1 MKKHW
6 PIVSQKAWQP
16 CNRWKGVQRL
26 EQISIKH
33 KMMLVVLLLSLLA
46 VFIGII
52 GLVSIK
58 EANSSTVQMYERRV
72 VVLKQLKT
80 VSDVYTVKIIDTSHK
95 IRNGNMSW
103 ATGRNNVEEAVR
115 LVQEQWNQVKNSPL
129 EEKEVQAITRI
140 DLQMQLAQ
148 GELVKL
154 QDILQKE
161 DMGQLGRFMIEVLY
175 SNIEP
180 ISLQISELID
190 LELELAK
197 EQYEKQQEQYTH
209 MVTLF
214 ILILVGGLA
223 VAMLLA
229 GAILR
234 SLLQQIAGMV
244 SHVEQVAAG
253 NLVIGNFSAAGG
265 DEISRLGQAIH
276 TMTDNL
282 RTVIEKAAASS
293 KEVMASS
300 EEIAL
305 SIEQVRETCGSMA
318 QSSRQLAGKAE
329 TGSGSVVEVAKALV
343 ELSSLLFIA
352 KQRAGS
358 AVSGSKEMW
367 ETATTGQQTLAQTI
381 EYMLNIK
388 EETVATEEMAQ
399 HMKEYSQKVS
409 LVTKTIRSIA
419 EETKLL
425 AFNAAI
431 EAARAGEAGRGFS
444 VVAEEIRK
452 LADLSNRSA
461 GEAAVLIG
469 EMTDNSNQVAE
480 FMRRCRSKAADG
492 AGIAGKA
499 AQSLENI
506 LQAVEKSVT
515 DIEAVLQVTEE
526 EVAQS
531 DAIIQLIETLGVI
544 IDTTWESAKEVS
556 ISVEQTAGVMDVLSG
571 SAEDASTL
579 ALRLNEAIAGF
590 QLDRKGEV

>member
-6 PIVSQKAWQP
+6 PIVSQKAWQT

-229 GAILR
+229 GTILR

-556 ISVEQTAGVMDVLSG
+556 SSVEQTAGVMDVLSG

>member
-6 PIVSQKAWQP
+6 PIVSPKAWQT

-223 VAMLLA
+223 VAMVLA
-229 GAILR
+229 GTILR

-480 FMRRCRSKAADG
+480 FMRRCRSKAAAG

-556 ISVEQTAGVMDVLSG
+556 SSVEQTAGVMDVLSG

>member
-6 PIVSQKAWQP
+6 PIVSPKAWQT

-229 GAILR
+229 GTILR

>member
-6 PIVSQKAWQP
+6 PIVSPKAWQT

-214 ILILVGGLA
+214 IRILVGGLA

-229 GAILR
+229 GTILR

-480 FMRRCRSKAADG
+480 FMRRCRSKAAAG

-556 ISVEQTAGVMDVLSG
+556 SSVEQTAGVMDVLSG

>member
-6 PIVSQKAWQP
+6 PIVSPKAWQT

-229 GAILR
+229 GTILR

-556 ISVEQTAGVMDVLSG
+556 SSVEQTAGVMDVLSG